1 MFKKLKRVMPR
12 KQHNPFLW
20 FINTGNSLR
29 SAPWAT
35 PQPPITG
42 IYFKNH
48 FIKI

>member
-1 MFKKLKRVMPR
+1 MPR

-29 SAPWAT
+29 NAPWAT
-35 PQPPITG
+35 PQPPITC